1 MTNRTYVRNLIP
13 MFKKPTRPPF
23 FPQLLLGCV
32 LVNPTT
38 CLAVTPTPYD
48 FGNPTADE
56 QYYIELINRARA
68 TPSAEGVRLATATDP
83 NILSAYAQFGVD
95 LSVLQSEFNAIP
107 IAPPLAPNA
116 SLTTAARGHSLWML
130 NNATQS
136 HNETNPNNDPGSRIT
151 AAGYSWTTYGENVYA
166 AATSTWYG
174 HAGFEVDWG
183 SGGTYGMQN
192 PRGHRN
198 SIHSTNYREIG
209 VGVQL
214 GTNGPSIGPQLVT
227 QDFGKQTANPTL
239 GTGVA
244 YYDLNSNNFYDPGEG
259 ISGLTVNVSG
269 VTTSYCNTAIG
280 GGWVVPIP
288 TTATTRTVTFSG
300 LGMNRTASLVVP
312 ASTNAKAD
320 LKLSYAPPSITS
332 PATATAGS
340 SHNLTFTATEGAG
353 GYHWNCWNT
362 TAAIAENCESLTNV
376 TVTKTGTYSML
387 STTVKQQGTASF
399 HLEDSTPGSQIIQL
413 NSVYYG
419 QASASLAFQ
428 SSVRYSTTNE
438 HFKVQVKEEGTTVWQ
453 NVYDQQGYGNSG
465 EAGFNARSAALTSVA
480 GKSFRIRFL
489 LEFNSGGYYPG
500 SGDIYGWFIDAV
512 SFTNVST
519 LTNNTLQT
527 LATNSGT
534 FTPSAGTYLM
544 SVAPIISGSDFPPS
558 YQTLTASAPSP
569 TFATWASNLETAN
582 SLPAGTIAN
591 NPNSDQ
597 DKDGR
602 ANLIEYAFGTSPVVA
617 NDAAPRMPQVMAD
630 ASFYILQ
637 YQRDTSLTDL
647 TFTAAASSDLTTW
660 NSPGQPGAPAGFSDT
675 LISTAG
681 TIETRQAKIPVS
693 SGGTWFMRV
702 QVAKP

>member
-1 MTNRTYVRNLIP
+1 MLKNPVL
-13 MFKKPTRPPF
+13 PPSF
-23 FPQLLLGCV
+23 FPFILGCLIIGSSV
-32 LVNPTT
+32 
-38 CLAVTPTPYD
+38 CLGVAPYD

-56 QYYIELINRARA
+56 QYYLELINRARA
-68 TPSAEGVRLATATDP
+68 NPPAEGVRLATTTDP
-83 NILSAYAQFGVD
+83 DVLNAYTQFGVD

-107 IAPPLAPNA
+107 VAPPLAPNA

-136 HNETNPNNDPGSRIT
+136 HNETNPTNDPGSRIT
-151 AAGYSWTTYGENVYA
+151 AAGYSWTAYGENVYA

-183 SGGTYGMQN
+183 NGGTSGMQN

-198 SIHSTNYREIG
+198 SIHSTTYREIG

-269 VTTSYCNTAIG
+269 TTNYCNTAIG

-288 TTATTRTVTFSG
+288 TTAATRTVTFSG

-320 LKLSYAPPSITS
+320 LKLSYSPPSITS

-340 SHNLTFTATEGAG
+340 NQNLTFSAIEGAG
-353 GYHWNCWNT
+353 GYHWNRWNT
-362 TAAIAENCESLTNV
+362 AAAVAENAESLANV
-376 TVTKTGTYSML
+376 TVTKTNTYSVL
-387 STTVKQQGTASF
+387 STTVKQQGTSSF
-399 HLEDSTPGSQIIQL
+399 HLEDSIPGSQILQL

-419 QASASLAFQ
+419 KASASLAFQ
-428 SSVRYSTTNE
+428 SSVRYSTANE
-438 HFKVQVKEEGTTVWQ
+438 HFKVQVKEEGTAVWQ
-453 NVYDQQGYGNSG
+453 NVYDQPGYGNSG
-465 EAGFNARSAALTSVA
+465 EAGFNARSAALSSVT
-480 GKSFRIRFL
+480 GKSFRIRFI
-489 LEFNSGGYYPG
+489 LEFTNGGYYPG
-500 SGDIYGWFIDAV
+500 SGDIYGWFIDAIT
-512 SFTNVST
+512 FTNVSS

-534 FTPSAGTYLM
+534 FTPATGTYLM
-544 SVAPIISGSDFPPS
+544 SVAPIISGSDFPAS
-558 YQTLTASAPSP
+558 YQTLTVTAATA
-569 TFATWASNLETAN
+569 TFATWAGNLETTN
-582 SLPAGTIAN
+582 SLAAGTIAN
-591 NPNSDQ
+591 NPTSDQ

-602 ANLIEYAFGTSPVVA
+602 TNLIEYAFGTSPVAA
-617 NDAAPRMPQVMAD
+617 NDPAPRMPQAVAD

-637 YQRDTSLTDL
+637 YQRDTTLTDL
-647 TFTAAASSDLTTW
+647 TFTAGASSDLTTW
-660 NSPGQPGAPAGFSDT
+660 KSPGQAGAPAGFSDT

-681 TIETRQAKIPVS
+681 TIETRQAKIPLS
-693 SGGTWFMRV
+693 SGGPWFMRV
-702 QVAKP
+702 QVTKN